1 MKRPKLACAPTRRR
15 RAGYHP
21 AVRID
26 FHFNVEH
33 RLQYACRVVRRA
45 RQADC
50 RVLLFSRDADRL
62 ARLDAALWT
71 FSALDFVPHVYADSP
86 LAARTPVLLA
96 GSLQEPAPAC
106 PVLVN
111 LDDEIPP
118 ELPSLKARFERLI
131 EIVSREDDDRHRA
144 RERFRLYREAGF
156 EPQAHDRSA
165 E

>member
-1 MKRPKLACAPTRRR
+1 
-15 RAGYHP
+15 
-21 AVRID
+21 VRID

-45 RQADC
+45 RAADC
-50 RVLLFSRDADRL
+50 LVLLFSRDADRL
-62 ARLDAALWT
+62 ARLDTALWT
-71 FSALDFVPHVYADSP
+71 FSALDFVPHVAADSP
-86 LAARTPVLLA
+86 LAGRTPVLLA
-96 GSLQEPAPAC
+96 SSLGGAAPPC

-111 LDDEIPP
+111 LDDEVPP
-118 ELPSLKARFERLI
+118 ELPSLQGRFERLI
-131 EIVSREDDDRHRA
+131 EIVSRDDDDRRAA

>member
-1 MKRPKLACAPTRRR
+1 MGRGASGVGID
-15 RAGYHP
+15 AGYD
-21 AVRID
+21 ATVRID

-33 RLQYACRVVRRA
+33 RLQYACRIVRRA
-45 RQADC
+45 RAADC

-86 LAARTPVLLA
+86 LAPRTPVLLTA
-96 GSLQEPAPAC
+96 SLNDASPSC

-111 LDDEIPP
+111 LDDGVPP
-118 ELPSLKARFERLI
+118 GLPSLTGRFERLI
-131 EIVSREDDDRHRA
+131 EIVSRDDDDRRRG
-144 RERFRLYREAGF
+144 RERFRAYREAGF
-156 EPQAHDRSA
+156 EPQTHDRSA

>member
-1 MKRPKLACAPTRRR
+1 
-15 RAGYHP
+15 
-21 AVRID
+21 VRID

-45 RQADC
+45 RAADC

-62 ARLDAALWT
+62 ARLDTALWT
-71 FSALDFVPHVYADSP
+71 FSALDFVPHVAADSP
-86 LAARTPVLLA
+86 LAGRTPVLLA
-96 GSLQEPAPAC
+96 SSLAGATPPC

-111 LDDEIPP
+111 LDDDVPP
-118 ELPSLKARFERLI
+118 ELPSLKGRFERLI
-131 EIVSREDDDRHRA
+131 EIVSHEDDDRRRA
-144 RERFRLYREAGF
+144 RERFRIYRDAGF